1 MRENTDYLKAGTLW
15 IGIFVTYCCPF
26 LVGLVFITQGET
38 ANRIF
43 MTYEMLTDDE
53 KKAFNATTIIAGI
66 QCFFIW
72 INQFNPLLKLK
83 YNHIIPNYTAFVIGN
98 HIRNIALVVMP
109 IISWIAIP
117 ILWEKDNFTNVF
129 ILAYLLSHAL
139 LFLAALA
146 STLNPLIRRL
156 CCG

>member
-1 MRENTDYLKAGTLW
+1 
-15 IGIFVTYCCPF
+15 
-26 LVGLVFITQGET
+26 
-38 ANRIF
+38 

-66 QCFFIW
+66 QCFLIW

-83 YNHIIPNYTAFVIGN
+83 YNKIIPNDTAFVIGN
-98 HIRNIALVVMP
+98 HLRNIALVVLP
-109 IISWIAIP
+109 IISWITIP

-129 ILAYLLSHAL
+129 LLAYLLSHAL
-139 LFLAALA
+139 LLLALLS